1 MGSISG
7 RKALKVIENLENIL
21 AIELL
26 CAAQAFDFRRPLHST
41 PLLEACHE
49 LVRSRIDHAESD
61 RLFYNDILQAQQ
73 IVREKQLPQAIIN
86 AAQAHQISLESPW
99 EEMFEF

>member
-1 MGSISG
+1 
-7 RKALKVIENLENIL
+7 
-21 AIELL
+21 
-26 CAAQAFDFRRPLHST
+26 
-41 PLLEACHE
+41 
-49 LVRSRIDHAESD
+49 
-61 RLFYNDILQAQQ
+61 LFYNDILQAQQ